1 MFPPELV
8 PLLEKIQSYNKQAD
22 FLKIE
27 QAYLFAA
34 RAHAGQLRAS
44 GEDYIIHPLGVAII
58 LAEIGLDTDT
68 IIAALLHDVVED
80 TGVTLDELAE
90 EFGPTIASLVDGVT
104 KLGRLED
111 LNKQERQAENLRKMF
126 LAMAE
131 DLRVI
136 LIKLADRL
144 HNMRTLNYR
153 PRDKQKETAQETRD
167 IFAPLAGRLGISRIQ
182 WELEDVAFRF
192 LASKNGKRHPP
203 APTEKYREIAEL
215 IDRKRDEREAVINH
229 AMLDLKERLK
239 DVEIE
244 ADISGRPKHF
254 YSIYRKMQAGRTF
267 EEIYDLT
274 AIRVI
279 VNTVKECYE
288 VLGLIHSIWRPI
300 PGRFKDYIAVPK
312 PNMYQSLHTT
322 VISDRGER
330 LEIQIRT
337 WEMHRV
343 AETGIAA
350 HWRYKEGGK
359 ADQKLAQRFSWLRS
373 ILEWQQELR
382 DAQEFVD
389 GVKIE
394 LYPDEVFVF
403 TPKGDVINLPAG
415 SIPLDFAYRIHTNI
429 GHRCVGARVNGRIV
443 PHNYQL
449 QNGDIVEILT
459 STKIRG
465 PSKDWLKMVRTSG
478 AKSKIRAWFKKEQR
492 EQNISK
498 GKEMLEK
505 EVGRLGIEP
514 HLLLTEER
522 LLKFGR
528 KQNLLELDDL
538 YASLGYGGTSLIPL
552 MQKLVAD
559 YREEQGKTATDLI
572 EIPAIEPERPVHTET
587 GVRVKGLP
595 EALIRFSR
603 CCNPVPGDKIIGYI
617 TRGRGVSIHTVTCP
631 NAKSLQNEPERLI
644 DVYWDEQDKA
654 TYPVRIELIAL
665 DRPDLLRDVV
675 QLLSEANISIS
686 SLQARVEKNRTAIL
700 TFTIVVKDRQHLHA
714 TQERLGRIRDVF
726 TVQRVSAPGVQ

>member
-1 MFPPELV
+1 MFPPELL
-8 PLLEKIQSYNKQAD
+8 PLLERIQSYNKQAD
-22 FLKIE
+22 FLRIE
-27 QAYLFAA
+27 QAYIFAA

-44 GEDYIIHPLGVAII
+44 GEDYIIHPLGVATI

-80 TGVTLDELAE
+80 TGVTLEDLE
-90 EFGPTIASLVDGVT
+90 ESFGATVASLVDGVT

-111 LNKQERQAENLRKMF
+111 LNRQERQAENLRKMF

-144 HNMRTLNYR
+144 HNMRTLSYR
-153 PRDKQKETAQETRD
+153 PPDKQRETAIETRD

-182 WELEDVAFRF
+182 WELEDAAFRF
-192 LASKNGKRHPP
+192 IEPD
-203 APTEKYREIAEL
+203 KYREIAER
-215 IDRKRDEREAVINH
+215 IDRKRDVREAVINH
-229 AMLDLKERLK
+229 AIMDLQERLQEVK
-239 DVEIE
+239 IE

-254 YSIYRKMQAGRTF
+254 YSIFRKLQAGRTF

-279 VNTVKECYE
+279 VNTVRDCYE

-300 PGRFKDYIAVPK
+300 PGRFKDYVAVPK

-389 GVKIE
+389 GIKIE

-429 GHRCVGARVNGRIV
+429 GHRCVGAKVNGRIV

-459 STKIRG
+459 SNKIKG

-505 EVGRLGIEP
+505 EVSRLGIEP
-514 HLLLTEER
+514 HLMLTEER
-522 LLKFGR
+522 LLKFTR
-528 KQNLLELDDL
+528 KQNFLEVDDL
-538 YASLGYGGTSLIPL
+538 YASLGYGGTSLVPL

-559 YREEQGKTATDLI
+559 YREEQGETEADSI
-572 EIPAIEPERPVHTET
+572 DIPTIEPERSGHTES

-603 CCNPVPGDKIIGYI
+603 CCNPVPGDRIIGYI
-617 TRGRGVSIHTVTCP
+617 TRGRGVSIHTAACP
-631 NAKSLQNEPERLI
+631 NAKSLQDEPERLI
-644 DVYWDEQDKA
+644 EVYWDEQDKA

-675 QLLSEANISIS
+675 QLLSEANITIS

-700 TFTIVVKDRQHLHA
+700 TFTIVVKDKQHLNA

-726 TVQRVSAPGVQ
+726 TVQRVAAPGVH

>member
-1 MFPPELV
+1 MFPPELL
-8 PLLEKIQSYNKQAD
+8 PLLEKVQSYNKQAD
-22 FLKIE
+22 FLRIE
-27 QAYLFAA
+27 QAYLYAA

-44 GEDYIIHPLGVAII
+44 GEDYIIHPLGVAIV

-68 IIAALLHDVVED
+68 IVAALLHDVVED
-80 TGVTLDELAE
+80 TDVTLAE
-90 EFGPTIASLVDGVT
+90 IEEKFGSTVARLVDGVT
-104 KLGRLED
+104 KLSRLED
-111 LNKQERQAENLRKMF
+111 LNRQERQAENLRKMF

-144 HNMRTLNYR
+144 HNMRTLSYQ
-153 PRDKQKETAQETRD
+153 PPEKQKETALETRD

-182 WELEDVAFRF
+182 WELEDLSFRY
-192 LASKNGKRHPP
+192 LEPQ
-203 APTEKYREIAEL
+203 KYREIAEL
-215 IDRKRDEREAVINH
+215 VARKREVREDIINH
-229 AMLDLKERLK
+229 AIADLRERLREV
-239 DVEIE
+239 DIE

-350 HWRYKEGGK
+350 HWQYKEGGK
-359 ADQKLAQRFSWLRS
+359 TDQKLAERFTWLRS

-429 GHRCVGARVNGRIV
+429 GHRCVGAKVNGRIV
-443 PHNYQL
+443 PLNYQL
-449 QNGDIVEILT
+449 QNGDLVEILT
-459 STKIRG
+459 SNKVKG

-478 AKSKIRAWFKKEQR
+478 AKSKIRAWFKREQR

-505 EVGRLGIEP
+505 EVSRLGIEP
-514 HLLLTEER
+514 HVLLTEER
-522 LLKFGR
+522 LQRVMSKYNFQGI
-528 KQNLLELDDL
+528 DDL
-538 YASLGYGGTSLIPL
+538 YASLGYGGTSLIAVI
-552 MQKLVAD
+552 QKLVAD
-559 YREEQGKTATDLI
+559 YREEQGAAEAIKIPLEEPVPKRHTDSGI
-572 EIPAIEPERPVHTET
+572 
-587 GVRVKGLP
+587 RVEGLP
-595 EALIRFSR
+595 DALIRFSR
-603 CCNPVPGDKIIGYI
+603 CCNPVPGDSIIGYI
-617 TRGRGVSIHTVTCP
+617 TRGRGVSIHTTTCP
-631 NAKSLQNEPERLI
+631 NAKALQKEPERLI
-644 DVYWDEQDKA
+644 EVYWDEQDRG
-654 TYPVRIELIAL
+654 TYPVRIELTAL
-665 DRPDLLRDVV
+665 DRPELLRDVV
-675 QLLSEANISIS
+675 QVLAEASISIS
-686 SLQARVEKNRTAIL
+686 ALQARVEKNGTAVL
-700 TFTIVVKDRQHLHA
+700 TFTIVVRDRQHLIA

-726 TVQRVSAPGVQ
+726 TVQRVAAPGVH

>member
-1 MFPPELV
+1 MFPPELL
-8 PLLEKIQSYNKQAD
+8 PLLERVRSYNKQAD
-22 FLKIE
+22 FLRIE

-44 GEDYIIHPLGVAII
+44 GEDYIIHPLGVATI

-80 TGVTLDELAE
+80 TGVTLEELE
-90 EFGPTIASLVDGVT
+90 GNFGAIVANLVDGVT
-104 KLGRLED
+104 KLGRLEE

-144 HNMRTLNYR
+144 HNMRTLSYR
-153 PRDKQKETAQETRD
+153 PPDKQRETAIETRD

-182 WELEDVAFRF
+182 WELEDAAFRF
-192 LASKNGKRHPP
+192 LEPD
-203 APTEKYREIAEL
+203 KYREIAER
-215 IDRKRDEREAVINH
+215 IDRKRDVREAVISH
-229 AMLDLKERLK
+229 AIMDLRDRLQE
-239 DVEIE
+239 VEIE

-254 YSIYRKMQAGRTF
+254 YSIFRKMQVGRTF

-359 ADQKLAQRFSWLRS
+359 GNQKLSERFSWLRS

-429 GHRCVGARVNGRIV
+429 GHRCVGAKVNGRIV

-459 STKIRG
+459 SNKIKG

-478 AKSKIRAWFKKEQR
+478 AKSKIRTWFKKEQR

-505 EVGRLGIEP
+505 EVSRLGIES

-522 LLKFGR
+522 LLKFAR
-528 KQNLLELDDL
+528 KQNFQEIDDL
-538 YASLGYGGTSLIPL
+538 YASLGYGGMSLVPL

-559 YREEQGKTATDLI
+559 YREEQGQSEADAI
-572 EIPAIEPERPVHTET
+572 DIPEIEPARSGHTES

-617 TRGRGVSIHTVTCP
+617 TRGRGVSIHTAACP
-631 NAKSLQNEPERLI
+631 NAKSLQNEAERLI

-675 QLLSEANISIS
+675 QLLSEANITIS

-700 TFTIVVKDRQHLHA
+700 TFTIVVKDRQHLNA

-726 TVQRVSAPGVQ
+726 TVQRVAAPGVH

>member
-1 MFPPELV
+1 MFPPELL
-8 PLLEKIQSYNKQAD
+8 PLLEKVQSYNKQAD
-22 FLKIE
+22 FLRIE
-27 QAYLFAA
+27 QAYLYAA

-44 GEDYIIHPLGVAII
+44 GEDYIIHPLGVAIV
-58 LAEIGLDTDT
+58 LAEIGLDTDA
-68 IIAALLHDVVED
+68 IVAALLHDVVED
-80 TGVTLDELAE
+80 TDVTLAE
-90 EFGPTIASLVDGVT
+90 IEEKFGSTVARLVDGVT
-104 KLGRLED
+104 KLSRLED
-111 LNKQERQAENLRKMF
+111 LNRQERQAENLRKMF

-144 HNMRTLNYR
+144 HNMRTLSYQ
-153 PRDKQKETAQETRD
+153 PPEKQKETALETRD

-182 WELEDVAFRF
+182 WELEDLSFRY
-192 LASKNGKRHPP
+192 LEPQ
-203 APTEKYREIAEL
+203 KYREIAEL
-215 IDRKRDEREAVINH
+215 VARKREVREDIINH
-229 AMLDLKERLK
+229 AIADLRERLREV
-239 DVEIE
+239 DIE

-350 HWRYKEGGK
+350 HWQYKEGGK
-359 ADQKLAQRFSWLRS
+359 TDQKLAERFTWLRS

-429 GHRCVGARVNGRIV
+429 GHRCVGAKVNGRIV
-443 PHNYQL
+443 PLNYQL
-449 QNGDIVEILT
+449 QNGDLVEILT
-459 STKIRG
+459 SNKVKG

-478 AKSKIRAWFKKEQR
+478 AKSKIRAWFKREQR

-505 EVGRLGIEP
+505 EVSRLGIEP
-514 HLLLTEER
+514 HVLLTEER
-522 LLKFGR
+522 LQRVMSKYNF
-528 KQNLLELDDL
+528 QDIDDL
-538 YASLGYGGTSLIPL
+538 YASLGYGGTSLIAVI
-552 MQKLVAD
+552 QKLVAD
-559 YREEQGKTATDLI
+559 YREEQGAAEAIKIPLEEPVPKRHTDSGI
-572 EIPAIEPERPVHTET
+572 
-587 GVRVKGLP
+587 RVEGLP
-595 EALIRFSR
+595 DALIRFSR
-603 CCNPVPGDKIIGYI
+603 CCNPVPGDSIIGYI
-617 TRGRGVSIHTVTCP
+617 TRGRGVSIHTTTCP
-631 NAKSLQNEPERLI
+631 NAKALQKEPERLI
-644 DVYWDEQDKA
+644 EVYWDEQDRG
-654 TYPVRIELIAL
+654 TYPVRIELTAL
-665 DRPDLLRDVV
+665 DRPELLRDVV
-675 QLLSEANISIS
+675 QVLAEASISIS
-686 SLQARVEKNRTAIL
+686 ALQARVEKNGTAVL
-700 TFTIVVKDRQHLHA
+700 TFTIVVRDRQHLIA

-726 TVQRVSAPGVQ
+726 TVQRVAAPGVH

>member
-1 MFPPELV
+1 MFPSELL
-8 PLLEKIQSYNKQAD
+8 PLLERVQSYNKQAD
-22 FLKIE
+22 FLRIE

-44 GEDYIIHPLGVAII
+44 GEDYIIHPLGVATI

-80 TGVTLDELAE
+80 TSVTLEELE
-90 EFGPTIASLVDGVT
+90 ENFGATVANLVDGVT

-144 HNMRTLNYR
+144 HNMRTLGYR
-153 PRDKQKETAQETRD
+153 PPDKQRETAIETRD

-182 WELEDVAFRF
+182 WELEDAAFRF
-192 LASKNGKRHPP
+192 LEAD
-203 APTEKYREIAEL
+203 KYREIAER
-215 IDRKRDEREAVINH
+215 IDRKRDVREAVINH
-229 AMLDLKERLK
+229 AMMDLNERLQEVK
-239 DVEIE
+239 IE

-254 YSIYRKMQAGRTF
+254 YSIFRKMQAGRTF

-350 HWRYKEGGK
+350 HWRYKEGAKG
-359 ADQKLAQRFSWLRS
+359 DQKLSERFSWLRS

-429 GHRCVGARVNGRIV
+429 GHRCVGAKVNGRIV

-459 STKIRG
+459 SNKIKG

-478 AKSKIRAWFKKEQR
+478 AKGKIRAWFKKEQR
-492 EQNISK
+492 EENISK

-505 EVGRLGIEP
+505 EVSRLGVEP
-514 HLLLTEER
+514 RLLLTEER
-522 LLKFGR
+522 LFKFAR
-528 KQNLLELDDL
+528 KQNFQEIDDL
-538 YASLGYGGTSLIPL
+538 YASLGYGGISLVPL
-552 MQKLVAD
+552 MQKLVVD
-559 YREEQGKTATDLI
+559 YREEQGLTEADSI
-572 EIPAIEPERPVHTET
+572 DIPEIEPERSSHTES

-617 TRGRGVSIHTVTCP
+617 TRGRGVSIHTAACP

-675 QLLSEANISIS
+675 QLLSEANITIS

-700 TFTIVVKDRQHLHA
+700 TFTIVVKDRQHLNA

-726 TVQRVSAPGVQ
+726 TVQRVAAPGVH

>member
-1 MFPPELV
+1 MFPPELL
-8 PLLEKIQSYNKQAD
+8 PLLEKVQSYDKQAD
-22 FLKIE
+22 FLRIE

-44 GEDYIIHPLGVAII
+44 GEDYIIHPLGVATI

-80 TGVTLDELAE
+80 TGVTLEQLE
-90 EFGPTIASLVDGVT
+90 TTFGPTVANLVDGVT

-144 HNMRTLNYR
+144 HNMRTLGYR
-153 PRDKQKETAQETRD
+153 PPDKQRETALETRD

-182 WELEDVAFRF
+182 WELEDAAFRY
-192 LASKNGKRHPP
+192 LEPD
-203 APTEKYREIAEL
+203 KYREIAER
-215 IDRKRDEREAVINH
+215 IDRKRDVREAVINH
-229 AMLDLKERLK
+229 AIMDLRERLK
-239 DVEIE
+239 EVGIE

-350 HWRYKEGGK
+350 HWRYKEGAK
-359 ADQKLAQRFSWLRS
+359 ADQKLSARFSWLRS

-429 GHRCVGARVNGRIV
+429 GHRCVGAKVNGRIV

-459 STKIRG
+459 SNKIKG

-492 EQNISK
+492 EENISK

-505 EVGRLGIEP
+505 EVSRLGIGP
-514 HLLLTEER
+514 HLVLTEER
-522 LLKFGR
+522 LLKFAR
-528 KQNLLELDDL
+528 KQSFQEIDDL
-538 YASLGYGGTSLIPL
+538 YASLGYGGISLVRL
-552 MQKLVAD
+552 MQKLVVD
-559 YREEQGKTATDLI
+559 YREEQGQAEADAI
-572 EIPAIEPERPVHTET
+572 DIPEIEPERSGHTES

-617 TRGRGVSIHTVTCP
+617 TRGRGVSIHTAACP

-644 DVYWDEQDKA
+644 EVYWDEQDKA

-675 QLLSEANISIS
+675 QLLSEANITIS

-700 TFTIVVKDRQHLHA
+700 TFTIVVKDRQHLIA
-714 TQERLGRIRDVF
+714 TLERLGRIRDVF
-726 TVQRVSAPGVQ
+726 TVQRVAAPGVH

>member
-1 MFPPELV
+1 MFPPELL
-8 PLLEKIQSYNKQAD
+8 PLLEKVQSYDKQAD
-22 FLKIE
+22 FLRIE

-44 GEDYIIHPLGVAII
+44 GEDYIIHPLGVATI

-80 TGVTLDELAE
+80 TGVTLEQLE
-90 EFGPTIASLVDGVT
+90 TTFGPTVANLVDGVT

-144 HNMRTLNYR
+144 HNMRTLGYR
-153 PRDKQKETAQETRD
+153 PPDKQRETALETRD

-182 WELEDVAFRF
+182 WELEDAAFRY
-192 LASKNGKRHPP
+192 LEPD
-203 APTEKYREIAEL
+203 KYRE
-215 IDRKRDEREAVINH
+215 RDVREAVINH
-229 AMLDLKERLK
+229 AIMDLRERLK
-239 DVEIE
+239 EVGIE

-350 HWRYKEGGK
+350 HWRYKEGAK
-359 ADQKLAQRFSWLRS
+359 ADQKLSARFSWLRS

-429 GHRCVGARVNGRIV
+429 GHRCVGAKVNGRIV

-459 STKIRG
+459 SNKIKG

-492 EQNISK
+492 EENISK

-505 EVGRLGIEP
+505 EVSRLGIGP
-514 HLLLTEER
+514 HLVLTEER
-522 LLKFGR
+522 LLKFAR
-528 KQNLLELDDL
+528 KQSFQEIDDL
-538 YASLGYGGTSLIPL
+538 YASLGYGGISLVRL
-552 MQKLVAD
+552 MQKLVVD
-559 YREEQGKTATDLI
+559 YREEQGQAEADAI
-572 EIPAIEPERPVHTET
+572 DIPEIEPERSGHTES

-617 TRGRGVSIHTVTCP
+617 TRGRGVSIHTAACP

-644 DVYWDEQDKA
+644 EVYWDEQDKA

-675 QLLSEANISIS
+675 QLLSEANITIS

-700 TFTIVVKDRQHLHA
+700 TFTIVVKDRQHLIA
-714 TQERLGRIRDVF
+714 TLERLGRIRDVF
-726 TVQRVSAPGVQ
+726 TVQRVAAPGVH

>member
-1 MFPPELV
+1 MFPKELI
-8 PLLEKIQSYNKQAD
+8 PLLEKVQSYNKEAD
-22 FLKIE
+22 FLQIE
-27 QAYLFAA
+27 KAYLFAA

-44 GEDYIIHPLGVAII
+44 GEDYIIHPLGVALV

-80 TGVTLDELAE
+80 TEVTLAELTD
-90 EFGPTIASLVDGVT
+90 EFGTVVANLVDGVT

-144 HNMRTLNYR
+144 HNMRTLSYL
-153 PRDKQKETAQETRD
+153 PPAKQRETALETRD

-192 LASKNGKRHPP
+192 LEAD
-203 APTEKYREIAEL
+203 KYREIAERVA
-215 IDRKRDEREAVINH
+215 RKRDVREAVINQ
-229 AMLDLKERLK
+229 AILDLNDRLK
-239 DVEIE
+239 EVSIE
-244 ADISGRPKHF
+244 AEISGRPKHF

-274 AIRVI
+274 ALRVI
-279 VNTVKECYE
+279 VNSVRDCYE

-300 PGRFKDYIAVPK
+300 PGRFKDYVAMPK

-350 HWRYKEGGK
+350 HWRYKEGTKGDGK
-359 ADQKLAQRFSWLRS
+359 LTQRFSWLRS

-403 TPKGDVINLPAG
+403 TPRGDVINLPAG
-415 SIPLDFAYRIHTNI
+415 SIPLDFAYRIHTNL
-429 GHRCVGARVNGRIV
+429 GHRCVGAKVNGRIV
-443 PHNYQL
+443 QHNYQL

-459 STKIRG
+459 SNKIKG
-465 PSKDWLKMVRTSG
+465 PSHDWLKMVRTSG
-478 AKSKIRAWFKKEQR
+478 AKSKIRSWFRKEQR

-498 GKEMLEK
+498 GREMLEK
-505 EVGRLGIEP
+505 EVARLGVEP
-514 HLLLTEER
+514 HEILTDEG
-522 LLKFGR
+522 LMQFVR
-528 KQNLLELDDL
+528 KHGLQEIDDL
-538 YASLGYGGTSLIPL
+538 YASIGYGGISLTPL

-559 YREEQGKTATDLI
+559 YREEQGEIAELI
-572 EIPAIEPERPVHTET
+572 DIPETEPERTSHAES
-587 GVRVKGLP
+587 GVRVRGLSDS
-595 EALIRFSR
+595 LIRFSR
-603 CCNPVPGDKIIGYI
+603 CCNPVPGDKIIGYV
-617 TRGRGVSIHTVTCP
+617 TRGRGVSIHTATCP
-631 NAKSLQNEPERLI
+631 NAKALQNEPERLI
-644 DVYWDEQDKA
+644 DVYWDDQKKA
-654 TYPVRIELIAL
+654 TYPVRIELVAL

-675 QLLSEANISIS
+675 ELLSEANIPIS
-686 SLQARVEKNRTAIL
+686 SLQARVEKNRTAVL
-700 TFTIVVKDRQHLHA
+700 TFTIVVKDRQHLNA
-714 TQERLGRIRDVF
+714 TLERLGRVRDVF

>member
-1 MFPPELV
+1 MFPPELL
-8 PLLEKIQSYNKQAD
+8 PLLEKVQSYNKHAD
-22 FLKIE
+22 FLRIE
-27 QAYLFAA
+27 QAYLYAA

-44 GEDYIIHPLGVAII
+44 GEDYIIHPLGVAVI

-68 IIAALLHDVVED
+68 IVAALLHDVVED
-80 TGVTLDELAE
+80 TDATLE
-90 EFGPTIASLVDGVT
+90 EIEKMFGSTVASLVDGVT
-104 KLGRLED
+104 KLSRLED
-111 LNKQERQAENLRKMF
+111 LNRQERQAENLRKMF

-144 HNMRTLNYR
+144 HNMRTLHYR
-153 PRDKQKETAQETRD
+153 PPEKQRETALETRD

-182 WELEDVAFRF
+182 WELEDVAFRY
-192 LASKNGKRHPP
+192 LEPES
-203 APTEKYREIAEL
+203 YREIAEL
-215 IDRKRDEREAVINH
+215 VARKREEREEVINH
-229 AMLDLKERLK
+229 AILDLRERLQE
-239 DVEIE
+239 VSIE

-350 HWRYKEGGK
+350 HWQYKEGGK
-359 ADQKLAQRFSWLRS
+359 ADQKLAERFTWLRS

-429 GHRCVGARVNGRIV
+429 GHRCVGAKVNGRIV
-443 PHNYQL
+443 PLNYQL

-459 STKIRG
+459 SNKIKG

-478 AKSKIRAWFKKEQR
+478 AKSKIRTWFKKEQR

-505 EVGRLGIEP
+505 EISRLGIEP

-522 LLKFGR
+522 LLRVVR
-528 KQNLLELDDL
+528 KQNFQEIDDL
-538 YASLGYGGTSLIPL
+538 YASLGYGGTSLIPF

-559 YREEQGKTATDLI
+559 FREEQGEAEAID
-572 EIPAIEPERPVHTET
+572 IPLVEPERKGHTDS
-587 GVRVKGLP
+587 GIRVKGLSD
-595 EALIRFSR
+595 ALIRFSR
-603 CCNPVPGDKIIGYI
+603 CCNPVPGDNIIGYI

-631 NAKSLQNEPERLI
+631 NAKALQKEPERLI
-644 DVYWDEQDKA
+644 EVYWDEQDRA
-654 TYPVRIELIAL
+654 TYPVRIELTAL

-686 SLQARVEKNRTAIL
+686 ALQARVEKNRTAIL
-700 TFTIVVKDRQHLHA
+700 TFTIVVRDRQHLIA

-726 TVQRVSAPGVQ
+726 TVQRVAAPGVH

>member
-1 MFPPELV
+1 MFPPELI
-8 PLLEKIQSYNKQAD
+8 PLLEKVQSYNKQAD
-22 FLKIE
+22 FLAIE
-27 QAYLFAA
+27 KAYLYAA

-44 GEDYIIHPLGVAII
+44 GEDYIVHPLGVATI
-58 LAEIGLDTDT
+58 LAELGLDTDT
-68 IIAALLHDVVED
+68 LVAALLHDVVED
-80 TGVTLDELAE
+80 TGVTLDDIET
-90 EFGPTIASLVDGVT
+90 EFGSTIARLVDGVT

-126 LAMAE
+126 FAMAE

-144 HNMRTLNYR
+144 HNMRTLKFL
-153 PRDKQKETAQETRD
+153 PPEKQRETALETRE
-167 IFAPLAGRLGISRIQ
+167 IFAPLAGRLGISRFQ
-182 WELEDVAFRF
+182 WELEDTAFRY
-192 LASKNGKRHPP
+192 LEPDS
-203 APTEKYREIAEL
+203 YREITEL
-215 IDRKRDEREAVINH
+215 VAQKRDVREAIINH
-229 AMLDLKERLK
+229 AILDLKERI
-239 DVEIE
+239 EEYGIE

-267 EEIYDLT
+267 DEIYDLT

-279 VNTVKECYE
+279 VDTVKECYE

-300 PGRFKDYIAVPK
+300 PGRFKDYIAMPK

-322 VISDRGER
+322 VISDWGDP

-350 HWRYKEGGK
+350 HWLYKEGGRP
-359 ADQKLAQRFSWLRS
+359 DQKLQERFSWLRS

-382 DAQEFVD
+382 DAKEFVD

-415 SIPLDFAYRIHTNI
+415 SIPLDFAYRIHTDL
-429 GHRCVGARVNGRIV
+429 GHRCVGAKINGRIV
-443 PHNYQL
+443 PLNYVL

-459 STKIRG
+459 SNKIKG
-465 PSKDWLKMVRTSG
+465 PSPDWLKMVRTSG

-492 EQNISK
+492 EQNIAK

-505 EVGRLGIEP
+505 EMGRLGLEP
-514 HLLLTEER
+514 HQVLNDDRLQRMASKLNFAEINDLL
-522 LLKFGR
+522 
-528 KQNLLELDDL
+528 
-538 YASLGYGGTSLIPL
+538 ASVGYGGTTLAPLI
-552 MQKLVAD
+552 QKLMED
-559 YREEQGKTATDLI
+559 YREEHGLEDSSI
-572 EIPAIEPERPVHTET
+572 GDIPEEEPQPFYSQE
-587 GVRVKGLP
+587 GVRVRGVSD
-595 EALIRFSR
+595 ALIRFSR

-617 TRGRGVSIHTVTCP
+617 TRGRGVSIHTVSCP
-631 NAKSLQNEPERLI
+631 NAKALQAEPERLI

-654 TYPVRIELIAL
+654 TYPVRIELVAL
-665 DRPDLLRDVV
+665 DRPELLRDVV
-675 QLLSEANISIS
+675 QLLSDCNINISA
-686 SLQARVEKNRTAIL
+686 LQARSEKNRTAVV
-700 TFTIVVKDRQHLHA
+700 TFTIVVRDRQHLNA
-714 TQERLGRIRDVF
+714 TLERLGRIRDVF
-726 TVQRVSAPGVQ
+726 TVQRVAAPGVH

>member
-192 LASKNGKRHPP
+192 LEP
-203 APTEKYREIAEL
+203 EKYREIAEL

-300 PGRFKDYIAVPK
+300 PGRFKDYIAVPNA
-312 PNMYQSLHTT
+312 NMYQSLHTT

-394 LYPDEVFVF
+394 LYPDEV
-403 TPKGDVINLPAG
+403 
-415 SIPLDFAYRIHTNI
+415 
-429 GHRCVGARVNGRIV
+429 
-443 PHNYQL
+443 
-449 QNGDIVEILT
+449 
-459 STKIRG
+459 
-465 PSKDWLKMVRTSG
+465 
-478 AKSKIRAWFKKEQR
+478 
-492 EQNISK
+492 
-498 GKEMLEK
+498 
-505 EVGRLGIEP
+505 
-514 HLLLTEER
+514 
-522 LLKFGR
+522 
-528 KQNLLELDDL
+528 
-538 YASLGYGGTSLIPL
+538 
-552 MQKLVAD
+552 
-559 YREEQGKTATDLI
+559 
-572 EIPAIEPERPVHTET
+572 
-587 GVRVKGLP
+587 
-595 EALIRFSR
+595 
-603 CCNPVPGDKIIGYI
+603 
-617 TRGRGVSIHTVTCP
+617 
-631 NAKSLQNEPERLI
+631 
-644 DVYWDEQDKA
+644 
-654 TYPVRIELIAL
+654 
-665 DRPDLLRDVV
+665 
-675 QLLSEANISIS
+675 
-686 SLQARVEKNRTAIL
+686 
-700 TFTIVVKDRQHLHA
+700 
-714 TQERLGRIRDVF
+714 
-726 TVQRVSAPGVQ
+726 

>member
-1 MFPPELV
+1 MFPPELI
-8 PLLEKIQSYNKQAD
+8 PLLERVQSYNKHAD

-27 QAYLFAA
+27 QAYLHAA

-44 GEDYIIHPLGVAII
+44 GEDYMIHPLGVANI

-80 TGVTLDELAE
+80 TDVTLE
-90 EFGPTIASLVDGVT
+90 EIEENFGGVVAQLVDGVT
-104 KLGRLED
+104 KLRRLEE

-144 HNMRTLNYR
+144 HNMRTLNYM
-153 PRDKQKETAQETRD
+153 PPEKQRDTALETRD

-182 WELEDVAFRF
+182 WELEDYAFRF
-192 LASKNGKRHPP
+192 IEPD
-203 APTEKYREIAEL
+203 KYREIAEL
-215 IDRKRDEREAVINH
+215 IDRKRDEREEVINH
-229 AMLDLKERLK
+229 AILDLQDRLRE
-239 DVEIE
+239 VEIE

-254 YSIYRKMQAGRTF
+254 FSIYRKMQAGRTF

-279 VNTVKECYE
+279 VASVKECYE
-288 VLGLIHSIWRPI
+288 VLGMIHSIWRPI
-300 PGRFKDYIAVPK
+300 PGRFKDYVAVPK

-322 VISDRGER
+322 VVSDRGER

-337 WEMHRV
+337 WDMHRI

-403 TPKGDVINLPAG
+403 TPKGDVINLPSG

-429 GHRCVGARVNGRIV
+429 GHRCVGAKVNGRIV

-459 STKIRG
+459 SNKIKG

-492 EQNISK
+492 EENIVK
-498 GKEMLEK
+498 GKDMLEK
-505 EVGRLGIEP
+505 EVSRLDMEA

-522 LLKFGR
+522 LLKVVR
-528 KQNLLELDDL
+528 KQNFQEIDDL
-538 YASLGYGGTSLIPL
+538 YASLGYGGTSLVPL

-559 YREEQGKTATDLI
+559 YREEHGETELEAID
-572 EIPAIEPERPVHTET
+572 IPTIEPERPGHTDS

-617 TRGRGVSIHTVTCP
+617 TRGRGVSIHTEACP
-631 NAKSLQNEPERLI
+631 NAKSLLQEPERLI
-644 DVYWDEQDKA
+644 EVYWDEQDKA
-654 TYPVRIELIAL
+654 TYLVRIELTAL
-665 DRPDLLRDVV
+665 DRPELLRDVV
-675 QLLSEANISIS
+675 QLLSEANITIS

-700 TFTIVVKDRQHLHA
+700 TFTIVVKDRQHLQA
-714 TQERLGRIRDVF
+714 TLERLGRIRDVF
-726 TVQRVSAPGVQ
+726 TVQRVAAPGVH

>member
-1 MFPPELV
+1 MFPPELL
-8 PLLEKIQSYNKQAD
+8 PLLERVQSYNKQAD
-22 FLKIE
+22 FLRIE

-44 GEDYIIHPLGVAII
+44 GEDYIIHPLGVATI

-80 TGVTLDELAE
+80 TSVTLEELE
-90 EFGPTIASLVDGVT
+90 ENFGATVANLVDGVT

-144 HNMRTLNYR
+144 HNMRTLGYR
-153 PRDKQKETAQETRD
+153 PPDKQRETAIETRD

-182 WELEDVAFRF
+182 WELEDAAFRF
-192 LASKNGKRHPP
+192 LEAD
-203 APTEKYREIAEL
+203 KYREIAER
-215 IDRKRDEREAVINH
+215 IDRKRDVREAVINH
-229 AMLDLKERLK
+229 AMMDLNERLQEVK
-239 DVEIE
+239 IE

-254 YSIYRKMQAGRTF
+254 YSIFRKMQAGRTF

-350 HWRYKEGGK
+350 HWRYKEGAKG
-359 ADQKLAQRFSWLRS
+359 DQKLSERFSWLRS

-429 GHRCVGARVNGRIV
+429 GHRCVGAKVNGRIV

-459 STKIRG
+459 SNKIKG

-478 AKSKIRAWFKKEQR
+478 AKGKIRAWFKKEQR
-492 EQNISK
+492 EENISK

-505 EVGRLGIEP
+505 EVSRLGVEP
-514 HLLLTEER
+514 RLLLTEER
-522 LLKFGR
+522 LFKFAR
-528 KQNLLELDDL
+528 KQNFQEIDDL
-538 YASLGYGGTSLIPL
+538 YASLGYGGISLVPL
-552 MQKLVAD
+552 MQKLVVD
-559 YREEQGKTATDLI
+559 YREEQGLTEADSI
-572 EIPAIEPERPVHTET
+572 DIPEIEPERSSHTES

-617 TRGRGVSIHTVTCP
+617 TRGRGVSIHTAACP

-675 QLLSEANISIS
+675 QLLSEANITIS

-700 TFTIVVKDRQHLHA
+700 TFTIVVKDRQHLNA

-726 TVQRVSAPGVQ
+726 TVQRVAAPGVH

>member
-68 IIAALLHDVVED
+68 ITAALLHDVVED

-90 EFGPTIASLVDGVT
+90 KFGPTIASLVDGVT

-192 LASKNGKRHPP
+192 LEP
-203 APTEKYREIAEL
+203 EKYREIAEL

-254 YSIYRKMQAGRTF
+254 YSIYRKMQAGRSF

-415 SIPLDFAYRIHTNI
+415 SIPLDFAYRIHTSI

-459 STKIRG
+459 SNKIRG

>member
-1 MFPPELV
+1 MFPPELL
-8 PLLEKIQSYNKQAD
+8 PLLEKVQNYNKHAD

-27 QAYLFAA
+27 QAYIYAA

-44 GEDYIIHPLGVAII
+44 GEDYIIHPLGVAVI
-58 LAEIGLDTDT
+58 LAGIGLDTDT

-80 TGVTLDELAE
+80 TEVTLE
-90 EFGPTIASLVDGVT
+90 EIEGRFGEVVARLVDGVT
-104 KLGRLED
+104 KLRRLED

-144 HNMRTLNYR
+144 HNMRTLNYL
-153 PRDKQKETAQETRD
+153 PSTKQRETALETRD

-182 WELEDVAFRF
+182 WELEDFAFRYIE
-192 LASKNGKRHPP
+192 P
-203 APTEKYREIAEL
+203 EKYREIAEL
-215 IDRKRDEREAVINH
+215 IDRKRDEREEVINH
-229 AMLDLKERLK
+229 AILDLRDRLRE
-239 DVEIE
+239 VNIE

-254 YSIYRKMQAGRTF
+254 FSIYRKMQAGRTF

-279 VNTVKECYE
+279 VDSVRECYE
-288 VLGLIHSIWRPI
+288 VLGMIHSIWRPI

-322 VISDRGER
+322 VVSDRGER

-337 WEMHRV
+337 WDMHRI

-359 ADQKLAQRFSWLRS
+359 ADQRLAERFSWLRS

-403 TPKGDVINLPAG
+403 TPRGDVINLPSG

-429 GHRCVGARVNGRIV
+429 GHRCVGAKVNGRIV
-443 PHNYQL
+443 PLNYQL

-459 STKIRG
+459 SNKIKG

-492 EQNISK
+492 EENISK

-505 EVGRLGIEP
+505 EVSRLGMEA

-522 LLKFGR
+522 LLKVVR
-528 KQNLLELDDL
+528 KHNFQEIDDL
-538 YASLGYGGTSLIPL
+538 YASLGYGGISLVPL
-552 MQKLVAD
+552 MQKLLAD
-559 YREEQGKTATDLI
+559 YRDEHGETVAEAID
-572 EIPAIEPERPVHTET
+572 IPTIEPERKGHTES
-587 GVRVKGLP
+587 GVRVTGLP

-603 CCNPVPGDKIIGYI
+603 CCNPVPGDRIIGYI
-617 TRGRGVSIHTVTCP
+617 TRGRGVSIHTAACP
-631 NAKSLQNEPERLI
+631 NAKSLLQEPERLI
-644 DVYWDEQDKA
+644 EVYWDEQDKA
-654 TYPVRIELIAL
+654 TYPVRIELAAL

-675 QLLSEANISIS
+675 QLLSDANIPIS

-700 TFTIVVKDRQHLHA
+700 TFTVVVKDRQHLQA
-714 TQERLGRIRDVF
+714 TLERLGRIRDVF
-726 TVQRVSAPGVQ
+726 TVQRVAAPGVH

>member
-192 LASKNGKRHPP
+192 LEP
-203 APTEKYREIAEL
+203 EKYREIAEL

>member
-1 MFPPELV
+1 MFPPELL
-8 PLLEKIQSYNKQAD
+8 PLLEKVQSYNKQAD
-22 FLKIE
+22 FLRIE
-27 QAYLFAA
+27 QAYLYAA

-44 GEDYIIHPLGVAII
+44 GEDYIIHPLGVAIV

-68 IIAALLHDVVED
+68 IVAALLHDVVED
-80 TGVTLDELAE
+80 TDVTLAE
-90 EFGPTIASLVDGVT
+90 IEEKFGSTVARLVDGVT
-104 KLGRLED
+104 KLSRLED
-111 LNKQERQAENLRKMF
+111 LNRQERQAENLRKMF

-144 HNMRTLNYR
+144 HNMRTLSYQ
-153 PRDKQKETAQETRD
+153 PPEKQKETALETRD

-182 WELEDVAFRF
+182 WELEDLSFRY
-192 LASKNGKRHPP
+192 LEPQ
-203 APTEKYREIAEL
+203 KYREIAEL
-215 IDRKRDEREAVINH
+215 VARKREVREDIINH
-229 AMLDLKERLK
+229 AIADLRERLREV
-239 DVEIE
+239 DIE

-350 HWRYKEGGK
+350 HWQYKEGGK
-359 ADQKLAQRFSWLRS
+359 TDQKLAERFTWLRS

-429 GHRCVGARVNGRIV
+429 GHRCVGAKVNGRIV
-443 PHNYQL
+443 PLNYQL
-449 QNGDIVEILT
+449 QNGDLVEILT
-459 STKIRG
+459 SNKVKG

-478 AKSKIRAWFKKEQR
+478 AKSKIRAWFKREQR

-505 EVGRLGIEP
+505 EVSRLGIEP
-514 HLLLTEER
+514 HVLLTEER
-522 LLKFGR
+522 LQRVMSKYNF
-528 KQNLLELDDL
+528 QDIDDL
-538 YASLGYGGTSLIPL
+538 YASLGYGGTSLIAVI
-552 MQKLVAD
+552 QKLVAD
-559 YREEQGKTATDLI
+559 YREEQGAAEAIKIPLEEPVPKRHTDSGI
-572 EIPAIEPERPVHTET
+572 
-587 GVRVKGLP
+587 RVEGLP
-595 EALIRFSR
+595 DALIRFSR
-603 CCNPVPGDKIIGYI
+603 CCNPVPGDSIIGYI
-617 TRGRGVSIHTVTCP
+617 TRGRGVSIHTTTCP
-631 NAKSLQNEPERLI
+631 NAKALQKEPERLI
-644 DVYWDEQDKA
+644 EVYWDEQDRG
-654 TYPVRIELIAL
+654 TYPVRIELTAL
-665 DRPDLLRDVV
+665 DRPELLRDVV
-675 QLLSEANISIS
+675 QVLAEASISIS
-686 SLQARVEKNRTAIL
+686 ALQARVEKNGTAVL
-700 TFTIVVKDRQHLHA
+700 TFTIVVRDRQHLIA

-726 TVQRVSAPGVQ
+726 TVQRVAAPGVH